1 MALDADEIVDI
12 DYIHRTRRVGAAV
25 GYGQLR
31 MRLAGYGNRTHRLFV
46 QKILHLVA
54 EFQLEALHIVV
65 FLLAVVVA
73 ERIYPAGTVTL
84 DAYGLVGEVLPKI
97 ESRDVIL
104 VLRGPHHDA
113 VVALKFAQRS
123 TAAVGIEPS
132 HILVEEYVLAAERR
146 GALLFENDLVYA
158 VTREQIALTLAPLD
172 CERRKVEIGNDAFE
186 PRARLEIYLQHL
198 GLAVGVDRHIEYLAA
213 GRALRQV
220 VLAVAR
226 DALYGATLHHYRAV
240 LAVAVEDIVYRA
252 VVVALEDPYIIY
264 ALVEEGLFADLRNL
278 VAAVAKDDYNV
289 VEIRAVADQLRILH
303 ALAVA
308 EETLLAVDIQTRI
321 GRGHLPRLDSV
332 ELADLGTAFAAGSVL
347 GPDTFVILD
356 RIVGKV
362 CQRILCR
369 GDIGLDLLDLVIG
382 LLRVVTRYTNEF
394 QLCKP
399 LHILYRNLAA
409 QRLLERCKPLVDSL
423 VCRLARA
430 AALDELV

>member
-1 MALDADEIVDI
+1 M
-12 DYIHRTRRVGAAV
+12 
-25 GYGQLR
+25 
-31 MRLAGYGNRTHRLFV
+31 
-46 QKILHLVA
+46 
-54 EFQLEALHIVV
+54 
-65 FLLAVVVA
+65 
-73 ERIYPAGTVTL
+73 
-84 DAYGLVGEVLPKI
+84 
-97 ESRDVIL
+97 
-104 VLRGPHHDA
+104 
-113 VVALKFAQRS
+113 
-123 TAAVGIEPS
+123 
-132 HILVEEYVLAAERR
+132 
-146 GALLFENDLVYA
+146 YA
-158 VTREQIALTLAPLD
+158 VTREQIALALAPLD

-198 GLAVGVDRHIEYLAA
+198 GLAVGVDRHVEYLAA

-369 GDIGLDLLDLVIG
+369 GDIDLDLLDLVIG